1 MPNFGEFTFH
11 ALCDLGQEEEG
22 LHNLTQ
28 LQALHETN
36 WAIEDLYSDLCW
48 GAMEGY
54 YHPQLTIDVDY
65 LFFAAFCPR
74 FAHYE
79 RALATANGNCCF
91 FPSVLRASSH
101 FSTKYS
107 FSVEANHQV
116 GDGLGQALVAHR
128 DV

>member
-1 MPNFGEFTFH
+1 VNKGKKK
-11 ALCDLGQEEEG
+11 G
-22 LHNLTQ
+22 LHSLTQ

-54 YHPQLTIDVDY
+54 YDPQLTIDVHF
-65 LFFAAFCPR
+65 LF
-74 FAHYE
+74 
-79 RALATANGNCCF
+79 LATFRPHFADYKRVLATDNRDCCF

-101 FSTKYS
+101 LPTKYL
-107 FSVEANHQV
+107 FSVEANHQL